1 MAGFIKVCLWNH
13 GRDGL
18 MAPAPAP
25 EAAVWTFPKVRALL
39 NVTILATNAVD
50 VRQFF
55 QMDRDQ
61 MDRET
66 TRQPPTDAD

>member
-1 MAGFIKVCLWNH
+1 MAGFFKVCIWNY

-18 MAPAPAP
+18 MAPAP

-39 NVTILATNAVD
+39 NVTMLATNAAD
-50 VRQFF
+50 VRRFF